1 MIALTLG
8 NSLRAVISPQ
18 RLHGCIESISGNGS
32 TGIVSLTTEVF
43 SCASYA
49 LFDPPAA
56 RSGMSSFGKSGQ
68 KGGFSGPCSEPTPDT

>member
-43 SCASYA
+43 CCASYA
-49 LFDPPAA
+49 LLIL
-56 RSGMSSFGKSGQ
+56 
-68 KGGFSGPCSEPTPDT
+68 KGGKNRVGFLNGDRLSVGGSSDTCGALSA